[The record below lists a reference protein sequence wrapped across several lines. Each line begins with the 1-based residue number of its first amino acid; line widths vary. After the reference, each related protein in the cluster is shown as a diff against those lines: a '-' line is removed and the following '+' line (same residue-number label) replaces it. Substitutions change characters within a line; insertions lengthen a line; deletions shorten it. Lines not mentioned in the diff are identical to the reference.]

1 MCPAPPTLKT
11 FCHLNRVACQLSF
24 RITEEKSFEG
34 WPEYIKNLKT
44 TLKQNAKSNCG
55 KLKSVLLFMPA
66 SGEGG
71 ILTHK
76 LPKLPNRFEHWDL
89 ESFKNP
95 YTVIFRTWSVETSFL
110 YFFAF
115 NLVLATKNKKKNKL
129 PLKLGIPRS
138 KKIRGKRKSTH
149 SICFSLKT
157 WDSSGSLACNLNVCS
172 LVKSNKH

>member
-11 FCHLNRVACQLSF
+11 FCHLNRVARQLSL

-55 KLKSVLLFMPA
+55 KLKSVLLLMPA

-95 YTVIFRTWSVETSFL
+95 NTIIFRIWSVDTSFFIFFL
-110 YFFAF
+110 FFAF
-115 NLVLATKNKKKNKL
+115 NLLLDIKNKEMSCLLNWPFYTIKKKKHVVKGRA
-129 PLKLGIPRS
+129 PIQFASISIPV
-138 KKIRGKRKSTH
+138 IALEAWPV
-149 SICFSLKT
+149 I
-157 WDSSGSLACNLNVCS
+157 
-172 LVKSNKH
+172 